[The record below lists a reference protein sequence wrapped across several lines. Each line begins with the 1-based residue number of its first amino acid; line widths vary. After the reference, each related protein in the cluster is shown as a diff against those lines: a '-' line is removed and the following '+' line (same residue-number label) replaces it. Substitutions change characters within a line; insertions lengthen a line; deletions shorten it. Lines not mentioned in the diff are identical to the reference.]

1 MKQRP
6 EMRRLARHSMV
17 GAEVGGGPEAKNQMG
32 TCCKGRCT
40 GIRIVLSGVQ
50 ETGDMG
56 TPGVW
61 EKKNKMNT

>member
-1 MKQRP
+1 
-6 EMRRLARHSMV
+6 MRRLARHSMV